1 MFFVSLRLL
10 NVNSRLSVPCAIVLP
25 IELIGKRQMCF
36 TSSDFPSRLKHS
48 SAGSYPAV
56 MKPQVGEMSTSP
68 AWSLVGQ
75 HGHLQVCNL
84 RMSQGRICGGGHRW
98 ESRRS
103 GVSLQLM
110 CQVSAMPGFKPFVSC
125 TQAPKMPTSW
135 ASQLIWDLSAG
146 YSSASLCLMQVGTS
160 SAAVT

>member
-1 MFFVSLRLL
+1 MPLFYLL
-10 NVNSRLSVPCAIVLP
+10 NSLAEDRCVL
-25 IELIGKRQMCF
+25 LHL
-36 TSSDFPSRLKHS
+36 DFPSRLKHS
-48 SAGSYPAV
+48 SVGSYPAV

-68 AWSLVGQ
+68 AWSLMGQ
-75 HGHLQVCNL
+75 HGHLQVCHL
-84 RMSQGRICGGGHRW
+84 RMYREEFVEGDTAW

-103 GVSLQLM
+103 GIPLQLM

-125 TQAPKMPTSW
+125 PQEPKMPASW

-146 YSSASLCLMQVGTS
+146 CSSASPCLMEAGTS